1 MSNRGEY
8 AARNQRRR
16 PQERVVYA
24 EPVVNEALRGV
35 GKW

>member
-1 MSNRGEY
+1 MINREEY
-8 AARNQRRR
+8 ATRNQKHK
-16 PQERVVYA
+16 PKERVVYA